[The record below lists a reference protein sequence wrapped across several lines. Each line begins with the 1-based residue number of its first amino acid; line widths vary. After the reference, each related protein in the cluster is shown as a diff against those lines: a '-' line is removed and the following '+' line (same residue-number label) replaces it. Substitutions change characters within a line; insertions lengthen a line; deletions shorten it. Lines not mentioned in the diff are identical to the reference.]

1 MRSSDVAEP
10 FRSDAQFW
18 RSVVASMFALV
29 TVLAAALVTGLAG
42 RWGAVAFA
50 VPVLLMAVAA
60 REAKASTARTRP
72 TFATSQEWRD
82 AERRAVA
89 AALARGGRR
98 PQ

>member
-10 FRSDAQFW
+10 FRSDDQFW
-18 RSVVASMFALV
+18 RSVAASLFALV
-29 TVLAAALVTGLAG
+29 TVLAAALVTGLVG
-42 RWGAVAFA
+42 RWGVVAFA
-50 VPVLLMAVAA
+50 VPVLLLLIAA
-60 REAKASTARTRP
+60 REARASTARTRP
-72 TFATSQEWRD
+72 TFATAQEWRE